1 MQRFPGDAAGALTL
15 PGQAAVGAP
24 PTRMMLTAGT
34 FARETLKEIAPPL
47 IWSGT
52 MATVSRLK
60 TPHSVTPAGRNPET
74 TPAVEPGPWGPA
86 GPGGPAGPWRPL
98 GPAGPASP

>member
-1 MQRFPGDAAGALTL
+1 MQRVPAAAAGALTL

-24 PTRMMLTAGT
+24 PTRMMLTVGT
-34 FARETLKEIAPPL
+34 PARETLKEMAPPL

-52 MATVSRLK
+52 VATVSRVK
-60 TPHSVTPAGRNPET
+60 RPRRVTPAGRNPET

-86 GPGGPAGPWRPL
+86 GPCGPAGPWRPL
-98 GPAGPASP
+98 GP